1 MHMHVTTKGFKWKS
15 IFYEYKLINLDSNHQ
30 NTTLVSRSS
39 VFKSYFCVLDSRFF
53 RNMDNLLLK
62 SIADSVQE
70 LTEDEQVRIFIA
82 CYYLRDYFP
91 QSIDD
96 ISRYRLYDIAFR

>member
-1 MHMHVTTKGFKWKS
+1 
-15 IFYEYKLINLDSNHQ
+15 
-30 NTTLVSRSS
+30 
-39 VFKSYFCVLDSRFF
+39 
-53 RNMDNLLLK
+53 MDNLLLK